1 MTAPRPRAAGP
12 EPGGAAPA
20 DAPAVPV
27 PFGTLPTILLVE
39 DDPSVRALLANFL
52 RHAGY
57 KVVTAA
63 DGAEAI
69 TALEGHSRLDLLV
82 TDVVMPH
89 MDGRALAA
97 AVRAR
102 QPDLRVLFIS
112 GYPVECEPGTGDAP
126 STGHTAKPLTR
137 SALLAQVA
145 AMLGTPAAQAPSST
159 EPSPRTFTDSGPGE
173 SV

>member
-1 MTAPRPRAAGP
+1 M
-12 EPGGAAPA
+12 
-20 DAPAVPV
+20 
-27 PFGTLPTILLVE
+27 PTILLVE
-39 DDPSVRALLANFL
+39 DDPAVRALLANFL

-112 GYPVECEPGTGDAP
+112 GYPVEFEPGTSDAT

-137 SALLAQVA
+137 STLLAQVA
-145 AMLGTPAAQAPSST
+145 AMLGLPADQPPPPV
-159 EPSPRTFTDSGPGE
+159 EPSPRTFSDSGPGD